1 MWVVGGEGGEGVMV
15 MVMAMMMM
23 MMVTGSRASRCV
35 CRKVPI
41 SAWLDKLAAGGTMP
55 AQ

>member
-1 MWVVGGEGGEGVMV
+1 MWVVGGEGREGVMV

-23 MMVTGSRASRCV
+23 MATGSRASRCV
-35 CRKVPI
+35 CRRVPI